1 MLRISIG
8 SCLARH
14 STDLGAAQLTRR
26 TAGLASKLASLRTIS
41 TSPVCEGRPRQYA
54 DHSRYPRPRST
65 RPDRPEKITTDAL
78 MDKLNEVPT
87 TGADMINSIRVTDD
101 EVAKI
106 FDSIMGSGQRRLLDE
121 QSLRHKTRAEFLEI
135 RRKEKERLNS
145 DIPEDSQG
153 SKEPAK
159 ELEGK
164 GDKSAEAPAI
174 VSVSDTI
181 LDQMAYIDTRHIRE
195 IEEAKR
201 AVIASA
207 DSALVDKLQDRV
219 HAAAHAAA
227 ETKGDGTSS
236 KSAELGVAEQ
246 HSDHDV
252 DLSADLT
259 LAEFN
264 HVIYAN
270 TLGGRAEEAM
280 RAYEL
285 LRESGIKPDQATFAN
300 LTIALAKSGDLE
312 AAVSMFKAL
321 ETEGLEPSV
330 YSYGTLIRAYMEFD
344 RIDDSFRVYE
354 MMKVREV
361 WPNLPVYNS
370 LIVASLKVGDL
381 KRAWGV
387 FEHLRY
393 TIAKPDEISF
403 SIMIHACAKNGEVEK
418 AMNLLD
424 EMVSNKLT
432 LSDVTFNSLI
442 HACAVRPDYFD
453 EGFRLLQ
460 LMESHGFQP
469 DFFTYNTLLY
479 ACARK
484 KNLGLARN
492 IFREMLGR
500 SMKEEHRDLV
510 KIDEVT
516 VSNMMWAYSSYLSP
530 VKTCSWKVAK
540 RFESL
545 ALDTLTAIR
554 GEGGDPGFPEVSDS
568 LSKHEQKIRDIVTT
582 TRFIDM
588 QANVARAT
596 KGLVSGTG
604 TSSSNSSVLDAG
616 PSQQV
621 LDLVNMLMPAEIP
634 VAHNGIG
641 SEAKRLMMFYVD
653 VLKGGVN
660 SRLLNAY
667 LSAMVCN
674 GRFEDAWRI
683 FLGDYKRFNVPK
695 DGWTFQ
701 SMIRLCARTRD
712 VPSAWRLW
720 DEFKS
725 WRVDVEKALQTPGHE
740 ELKSLPTKVYR
751 TESDDGPSV
760 STSRQQQNTEG
771 DAAAF
776 ERVSQGMLAVAE
788 RLEFPGDNAMPTIV
802 AGGSLAVIPSDRE
815 NARKPL
821 GCDMAT
827 EHAIYIE
834 MITLLGSC
842 GDFRA
847 AVHLIREEKSKILE
861 HAHNPTMD
869 DVNSVYQNAI
879 VAGDKHSAMD
889 IRALCMQK
897 PAHQAR
903 RALSRKWG
911 TSFSWDMTDS
921 QQKAM
926 SRRLPE
932 SFRRHQAPFSKG
944 GEYVRTRQRDTG
956 QSTKEA

>member
-1 MLRISIG
+1 
-8 SCLARH
+8 
-14 STDLGAAQLTRR
+14 
-26 TAGLASKLASLRTIS
+26 
-41 TSPVCEGRPRQYA
+41 
-54 DHSRYPRPRST
+54 
-65 RPDRPEKITTDAL
+65 
-78 MDKLNEVPT
+78 MDELNEAPK
-87 TGADMINSIRVTDD
+87 TGAELINSIRVTDD

-106 FDSIMGSGQRRLLDE
+106 FNSIMGSGQRQLLDE
-121 QSLRHKTRAEFLEI
+121 QSLRHKTRTEFLEM
-135 RRKEKERLNS
+135 RRKAKEKLNES
-145 DIPEDSQG
+145 SAGDAPISKKPVEE
-153 SKEPAK
+153 SKE
-159 ELEGK
+159 K
-164 GDKSAEAPAI
+164 GDKMPDTPAI

-181 LDQMAYIDTRHIRE
+181 LDQMAYVDTRHIRE

-201 AVIASA
+201 AVIASV

-219 HAAAHAAA
+219 HAAAHATATRSDDPI
-227 ETKGDGTSS
+227 TKPTD
-236 KSAELGVAEQ
+236 LGVTEQ
-246 HSDHDV
+246 YSDRDGAQPV

-280 RAYEL
+280 RAYAL

-312 AAVSMFKAL
+312 GAVAMFKVL
-321 ETEGLEPSV
+321 ETEGLEPNV

-354 MMKVREV
+354 MMKAREV

-460 LMESHGFQP
+460 LMESYGFQP

-500 SMKEEHRDLV
+500 SMKEDHRDLV
-510 KIDEVT
+510 KIDQVT
-516 VSNMMWAYSSYLSP
+516 ISNMMWAYSSYLSP

-545 ALDTLTAIR
+545 ALETLAAIKSEESNL
-554 GEGGDPGFPEVSDS
+554 GSSESKDS
-568 LSKHEQKIRDIVTT
+568 LSKHERTIYDIVAA

-596 KGLVSGTG
+596 KGLLDG
-604 TSSSNSSVLDAG
+604 SSNNSNTLG
-616 PSQQV
+616 ETPSQQI

-641 SEAKRLMMFYVD
+641 SEAKRLMTLYVD
-653 VLKGGVN
+653 VLKGKVN
-660 SRLLNAY
+660 TRLLNAY

-701 SMIRLCARTRD
+701 TMIRLCARTRD

-720 DEFKS
+720 DEFKA

-740 ELKSLPTKVYR
+740 TLKSLPTKVYR
-751 TESDDGPSV
+751 SEGDDGATV
-760 STSRQQQNTEG
+760 SANQQSQHNAEG

-776 ERVSQGMLAVAE
+776 ARVSQGMLAVAE
-788 RLEFPGDNAMPTIV
+788 RLEFPGDNALPTV
-802 AGGSLAVIPSDRE
+802 VGGGSLAVIPLDRE

-821 GCDMAT
+821 GCDMST

-834 MITLLGSC
+834 MVTLLGSC

-847 AVHLIREEKSKILE
+847 AVHLIREEKNNILE
-861 HAHNPTMD
+861 HSHNPTMD

-903 RALSRKWG
+903 RALHRKWG

-921 QQKAM
+921 QQKSM

-944 GEYVRTRQRDTG
+944 GEYVKTQQRRQGDTK
-956 QSTKEA
+956 QKTD

>member
-1 MLRISIG
+1 MG
-8 SCLARH
+8 
-14 STDLGAAQLTRR
+14 
-26 TAGLASKLASLRTIS
+26 
-41 TSPVCEGRPRQYA
+41 E
-54 DHSRYPRPRST
+54 
-65 RPDRPEKITTDAL
+65 
-78 MDKLNEVPT
+78 LNEVPK
-87 TGADMINSIRVTDD
+87 TGADMISSIRVTDD

-106 FDSIMGSGQRRLLDE
+106 FDSIMGSGQQRRLLDE
-121 QSLRHKTRAEFLEI
+121 QSLRHKTRAEFLEM
-135 RRKEKERLNS
+135 RRKEKERLNGGS
-145 DIPEDSQG
+145 PEDTQG
-153 SKEPAK
+153 PKEPAK
-159 ELEGK
+159 EAEEEGARA
-164 GDKSAEAPAI
+164 AEAPAI
-174 VSVSDTI
+174 VSVSDTV
-181 LDQMAYIDTRHIRE
+181 LDQMAYVDTRHLRE

-201 AVIASA
+201 AVIASV

-227 ETKGDGTSS
+227 KARSDGTSS

-246 HSDHDV
+246 QSDHGGALAV

-285 LRESGIKPDQATFAN
+285 LRESGVKPDQATFAN

-321 ETEGLEPSV
+321 EAEGLEPNV

-354 MMKVREV
+354 MMKAREV

-510 KIDEVT
+510 KVDEVT

-545 ALDTLTAIR
+545 ALDTLAAIK
-554 GEGGDPGFPEVSDS
+554 GEEGDPGFSGAKDP
-568 LSKHEQKIRDIVTT
+568 LSKHEQRIHNIVAT

-596 KGLVSGTG
+596 KGLVSGAG
-604 TSSSNSSVLDAG
+604 SGGSGSSGSSSSSSSSSSVLDAG

-621 LDLVNMLMPAEIP
+621 LDLINMLMPAEIP

-653 VLKGGVN
+653 VLKGRVN

-683 FLGDYKRFNVPK
+683 FLDDYKRFNAPK

-720 DEFKS
+720 DEFKT

-740 ELKSLPTKVYR
+740 TLKSLPTKVYR
-751 TESDDGPSV
+751 TGGDDGALAP
-760 STSRQQQNTEG
+760 TSQQQQQQQQQQRNTEG

-788 RLEFPGDNAMPTIV
+788 RLEFPGDNAMPAIV

-847 AVHLIREEKSKILE
+847 AVHLIREEKNKILE

-944 GEYVRTRQRDTG
+944 GEYVKTRQRDTR
-956 QSTKEA
+956 QNTKEA

>member
-1 MLRISIG
+1 
-8 SCLARH
+8 
-14 STDLGAAQLTRR
+14 
-26 TAGLASKLASLRTIS
+26 
-41 TSPVCEGRPRQYA
+41 
-54 DHSRYPRPRST
+54 
-65 RPDRPEKITTDAL
+65 KIATDAL
-78 MDKLNEVPT
+78 MSELNEAPK
-87 TGADMINSIRVTDD
+87 TGAEMIDSIRVTDD

-106 FDSIMGSGQRRLLDE
+106 FDSIMGAGQRQLLDQ
-121 QSLRHKTRAEFLEI
+121 QSLRHKTRTEFLEM
-135 RRKEKERLNS
+135 RRQAKEKQNES
-145 DIPEDSQG
+145 DRNEGSAIKGTKKPAREPEEKSGKAPDT
-153 SKEPAK
+153 PAV
-159 ELEGK
+159 
-164 GDKSAEAPAI
+164 
-174 VSVSDTI
+174 VSVSDTV
-181 LDQMAYIDTRHIRE
+181 LDQMAYVDTRHIRE

-201 AVIASA
+201 AVIASV
-207 DSALVDKLQDRV
+207 DSALVDRLQDRV
-219 HAAAHAAA
+219 HAAGLAA
-227 ETKGDGTSS
+227 EGKGGHYPSS
-236 KSAELGVAEQ
+236 RPAELAVAEQ
-246 HSDHDV
+246 NPSREGASSV
-252 DLSADLT
+252 DLATDLT

-270 TLGGRAEEAM
+270 TLGGRAQEAM
-280 RAYEL
+280 RAYAL

-321 ETEGLEPSV
+321 EAEGLEPNV
-330 YSYGTLIRAYMEFD
+330 YSYGTLIRAYMEFG
-344 RIDDSFRVYE
+344 RVDDSFRVYE
-354 MMKVREV
+354 MMKAREV

-403 SIMIHACAKNGEVEK
+403 SIMIHACAKNGEVER

-492 IFREMLGR
+492 IFREMLSR
-500 SMKEEHRDLV
+500 SMKEDHRDLV
-510 KIDEVT
+510 KIDQVT
-516 VSNMMWAYSSYLSP
+516 ISNMMWAYSSYLSP
-530 VKTCSWKVAK
+530 VKTCSWKTAK
-540 RFESL
+540 RFETL
-545 ALDTLTAIR
+545 ALDTLAAVK
-554 GEGGDPGFPEVSDS
+554 GEEDGSGSSEPKDS
-568 LSKHEQKIRDIVTT
+568 LSRHERTLHNIVAA

-588 QANVARAT
+588 QSNVARAT
-596 KGLVSGTG
+596 KELVDGS
-604 TSSSNSSVLDAG
+604 SSSNASGNSLDDA
-616 PSQQV
+616 PSRQT
-621 LDLVNMLMPAEIP
+621 LDLVSMLMPAEVP
-634 VAHNGIG
+634 TAHNGVG
-641 SEAKRLMMFYVD
+641 SEAKRVMMLYVD
-653 VLKGGVN
+653 VLKGKVN
-660 SRLLNAY
+660 ARLLNAY

-683 FLGDYKRFNVPK
+683 FLGDYKRFDVPK

-701 SMIRLCARTRD
+701 TMIRLCARTRD

-725 WRVDVEKALQTPGHE
+725 WRVNVEKALQTPGHE
-740 ELKSLPTKVYR
+740 ALKSLPTKVYR
-751 TESDDGPSV
+751 TEGDAAV
-760 STSRQQQNTEG
+760 STEQKQHPNEKG

-776 ERVSQGMLAVAE
+776 EHVSQDMLAVAE
-788 RLEFPGDNAMPTIV
+788 RLEFPGDNALPAV
-802 AGGSLAVIPSDRE
+802 VGGGALAVIPSDRE

-821 GCDMAT
+821 GCDMST

-847 AVHLIREEKSKILE
+847 AVHLIREEKNSILE
-861 HAHNPTMD
+861 HPHNPTMD

-889 IRALCMQK
+889 IRSLCMQK

-903 RALSRKWG
+903 RALHRKWG
-911 TSFSWDMTDS
+911 TSFSWDMTDP

-944 GEYVRTRQRDTG
+944 GEYVKTQARRHENTQRDTD
-956 QSTKEA
+956 EM

>member
-1 MLRISIG
+1 S
-8 SCLARH
+8 
-14 STDLGAAQLTRR
+14 D
-26 TAGLASKLASLRTIS
+26 K
-41 TSPVCEGRPRQYA
+41 
-54 DHSRYPRPRST
+54 D
-65 RPDRPEKITTDAL
+65 PDT
-78 MDKLNEVPT
+78 
-87 TGADMINSIRVTDD
+87 
-101 EVAKI
+101 
-106 FDSIMGSGQRRLLDE
+106 
-121 QSLRHKTRAEFLEI
+121 
-135 RRKEKERLNS
+135 
-145 DIPEDSQG
+145 
-153 SKEPAK
+153 PAV
-159 ELEGK
+159 
-164 GDKSAEAPAI
+164 
-174 VSVSDTI
+174 VSVSDTV
-181 LDQMAYIDTRHIRE
+181 LDQMAYVDTRHIRE

-201 AVIASA
+201 AVIASV
-207 DSALVDKLQDRV
+207 DSALVDRLQDRV
-219 HAAAHAAA
+219 HAAGLAA
-227 ETKGDGTSS
+227 EGKGDHASS
-236 KSAELGVAEQ
+236 SRPAELAVAEQ
-246 HSDHDV
+246 NLSHEGASSV
-252 DLSADLT
+252 DLAPDLT

-270 TLGGRAEEAM
+270 TLGGRAQEAM

-300 LTIALAKSGDLE
+300 LTMALAKSGDLE

-321 ETEGLEPSV
+321 EAEGLEPNV
-330 YSYGTLIRAYMEFD
+330 YSYGTLIRAYMEFG
-344 RIDDSFRVYE
+344 RVDDSFRVYE
-354 MMKVREV
+354 MMKAREV

-492 IFREMLGR
+492 IFREMLSR
-500 SMKEEHRDLV
+500 SMKEDHRDLV
-510 KIDEVT
+510 KIDQVT
-516 VSNMMWAYSSYLSP
+516 ISNMMWAYSSYLSP
-530 VKTCSWKVAK
+530 VKTCSWKTAK
-540 RFESL
+540 RFETL
-545 ALDTLTAIR
+545 ALDTLAAVK
-554 GEGGDPGFPEVSDS
+554 GEEDGSGSSEPKDS
-568 LSKHEQKIRDIVTT
+568 LSRHERTLHNIVAA

-588 QANVARAT
+588 QSNVARAT
-596 KGLVSGTG
+596 KELVDGS
-604 TSSSNSSVLDAG
+604 SSSNASGNSLDDA
-616 PSQQV
+616 PSRQT
-621 LDLVNMLMPAEIP
+621 LDLVSMLMPAEVP
-634 VAHNGIG
+634 TAHNGVG
-641 SEAKRLMMFYVD
+641 SEAKRVMMLYVD
-653 VLKGGVN
+653 VLKGKVN
-660 SRLLNAY
+660 ARLLNAY

-683 FLGDYKRFNVPK
+683 FLGDYKRFDVPK

-701 SMIRLCARTRD
+701 TMIRLCARTRD

-740 ELKSLPTKVYR
+740 ALKSLPTKVYR
-751 TESDDGPSV
+751 TDGDAAV
-760 STSRQQQNTEG
+760 SAEQRQHPNEKG

-776 ERVSQGMLAVAE
+776 ERVSQDMLAVAE
-788 RLEFPGDNAMPTIV
+788 RLEFPGDNALPAV
-802 AGGSLAVIPSDRE
+802 VGGGALAVIPSDRE

-821 GCDMAT
+821 GCDMST

-847 AVHLIREEKSKILE
+847 AVHLICEEKNSILE
-861 HAHNPTMD
+861 HPHNPTMD

-889 IRALCMQK
+889 IRSLCMQK

-903 RALSRKWG
+903 RALHRKWG
-911 TSFSWDMTDS
+911 TSFSWDMTDP

-944 GEYVRTRQRDTG
+944 GEYVKTQARRHENTQRDTD
-956 QSTKEA
+956 EM

>member
-1 MLRISIG
+1 
-8 SCLARH
+8 
-14 STDLGAAQLTRR
+14 
-26 TAGLASKLASLRTIS
+26 
-41 TSPVCEGRPRQYA
+41 
-54 DHSRYPRPRST
+54 
-65 RPDRPEKITTDAL
+65 

-321 ETEGLEPSV
+321 ETEGLEPNV

-354 MMKVREV
+354 MMKAREV

-788 RLEFPGDNAMPTIV
+788 RLEFPGDNALPTIV
-802 AGGSLAVIPSDRE
+802 AGGSLA
-815 NARKPL
+815 
-821 GCDMAT
+821 
-827 EHAIYIE
+827 
-834 MITLLGSC
+834 
-842 GDFRA
+842 
-847 AVHLIREEKSKILE
+847 
-861 HAHNPTMD
+861 
-869 DVNSVYQNAI
+869 
-879 VAGDKHSAMD
+879 
-889 IRALCMQK
+889 
-897 PAHQAR
+897 
-903 RALSRKWG
+903 
-911 TSFSWDMTDS
+911 
-921 QQKAM
+921 
-926 SRRLPE
+926 
-932 SFRRHQAPFSKG
+932 
-944 GEYVRTRQRDTG
+944 
-956 QSTKEA
+956 